1 VSACGS
7 DRAGDGEGE
16 GGDQGVGQRPVR
28 YPHLCSFSTDRDAVF
43 EVEVWI
49 GARAGEGQAQDLRR
63 GETRGRSHG
72 QGQGRNPKENSLK
85 QKRPLQRGLNLK
97 FSIFPPICLTI
108 NTPLMK
114 EAACHLPPQ
123 KLLPDKHP

>member
-1 VSACGS
+1 MSACGF

-28 YPHLCSFSTDRDAVF
+28 YPYLCSFPINRDAVF

-49 GARAGEGQAQDLRR
+49 GACAGEGQAQDLGR

-72 QGQGRNPKENSLK
+72 QSQNRSPKEISLK
-85 QKRPLQRGLNLK
+85 IEEAPFTSFRWGYGWPADG
-97 FSIFPPICLTI
+97 TI
-108 NTPLMK
+108 
-114 EAACHLPPQ
+114 
-123 KLLPDKHP
+123 